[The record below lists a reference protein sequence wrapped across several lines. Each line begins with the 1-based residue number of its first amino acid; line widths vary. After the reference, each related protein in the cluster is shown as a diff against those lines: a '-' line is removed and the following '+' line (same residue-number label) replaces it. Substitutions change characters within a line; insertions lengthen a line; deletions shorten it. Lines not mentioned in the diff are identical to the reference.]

1 MYKQKGTG
9 RARHGSGKD
18 PVFVGGGIAHGPHPR
33 DYSLEFPKKMRR
45 VALFGAL
52 TNRFNS
58 DGIKFV
64 DGVET
69 VGGKTKD
76 LFAAMIALSMFSK
89 KDKKRKALLVTS
101 KNLKDVTLAGRNIEG
116 LMIKEANLL
125 NALDV
130 MTHRKIIM
138 MKDAVDTLTKTFIEK
153 SEKPESKKEAKPVE
167 KVKKSVK
174 KTTVKKAKEAIK

>member
-1 MYKQKGTG
+1 
-9 RARHGSGKD
+9 
-18 PVFVGGGIAHGPHPR
+18 
-33 DYSLEFPKKMRR
+33 MRR

-153 SEKPESKKEAKPVE
+153 SEKPESKKETKPVE